1 MKIRIKFDFSKFFH
15 LKEGLMFQE
24 DLLKKGLLFS
34 RGYFWKFERLRDNY
48 FSKFVGD
55 HIFGKF

>member
-1 MKIRIKFDFSKFFH
+1 
-15 LKEGLMFQE
+15 MFQE

-48 FSKFVGD
+48 FPKFVGD
-55 HIFGKF
+55 HFFGKF

>member
-1 MKIRIKFDFSKFFH
+1 
-15 LKEGLMFQE
+15 MFQE

-34 RGYFWKFERLRDNY
+34 RGYFLKFERLRDNY

-55 HIFGKF
+55 HFFGKF